1 MCGILGYLDKN
12 NKNIKNFF
20 NMLSSLKH
28 RGPDDDNY
36 WIDQDTGLFIGHTR
50 LSILD
55 LSKAGQQPMSSN
67 SDRYI
72 ISFNGEIYNHLDLRN
87 KINKLNENINWKG
100 TSDTETILQCFD
112 IYGISKTFE
121 LINGMFAIAVFDKLK
136 K

>member
-1 MCGILGYLDKN
+1 MCGILGYL
-12 NKNIKNFF
+12 IKIIKI
-20 NMLSSLKH
+20 LKIFLICFLQLH

-87 KINKLNENINWKG
+87 KINKLNENIK
-100 TSDTETILQCFD
+100 
-112 IYGISKTFE
+112 
-121 LINGMFAIAVFDKLK
+121 
-136 K
+136 